1 MMPTCGELAAMEGR
15 PDLATAKGS
24 GIIRMALGFANR
36 GANYGVNRKAG
47 RVSDDSS
54 HLPHDRR

>member
-1 MMPTCGELAAMEGR
+1 MEGR

-54 HLPHDRR
+54 PLPHDRR